1 MTIWTLGSINIDLI
15 YRLDHLPRPGET
27 MAARDHARG
36 LGGKGANQSVAAARA
51 GAKVR
56 HIGAMG
62 AGDDWVIDALA
73 EAGVDTAH
81 VARLGAQATGHALIL
96 LDTGAENSIVIH
108 PGANRA
114 LRPMPVEMAAGDT
127 LLIQNET
134 NLQAETAEAA
144 RAQGVRVIYSAAPF
158 DVEAIRAMLPHTDI
172 LAMNEHEA
180 AQTFATLGEA
190 LPVAGLL
197 VTRGAAGAEYRDL
210 RSGQVH
216 HVAAPKVSPVD
227 TTGAG
232 DCFTGWFAAGLD
244 AGLDVPQAL
253 RRAAAA
259 AAIQVTRE
267 GAAGAMPT
275 RPEVDAFLEG
285 RG

>member
-1 MTIWTLGSINIDLI
+1 MTVWTLGSINIDLI

-27 MAARDHARG
+27 IAARDHARG

-51 GAKVR
+51 GARVR

-62 AGDDWVIDALA
+62 TGDDWVIDALR

-81 VARLGAQATGHALIL
+81 VARLEGQATGHALIL
-96 LDTGAENSIVIH
+96 LDAGGENSIVIH
-108 PGANRA
+108 PGANRV
-114 LRPMPVEMAAGDT
+114 LRPEPVEMAAGET
-127 LLIQNET
+127 LMIQNET

-158 DVEAIRAMLPHTDI
+158 DVEAIRAILPHTDI

-180 AQTFATLGEA
+180 AQTFAALGEA

-197 VTRGAAGAEYRDL
+197 ITRGAAGAEYRDL

-232 DCFTGWFAAGLD
+232 DCFAGWFVAGLD

-275 RPEVDAFLEG
+275 RAEVDAFLEG